1 MIDGIEN
8 DILSFNIESEQEL
21 DQLGM
26 VAAEMKKIAPVAI
39 RFNPNVDAGV
49 HEFTKTGR
57 KSDKFGVSIEAAKD
71 LVKNCSESNS
81 LKLVGLTCHIGS
93 QIMELNGFEDAATQ
107 ALEILVELDKLNINL
122 DFIDM
127 GGGLGVNYVGEETVQ
142 PIELIQ
148 CYEKIF
154 SGRSERLMLEPGRS
168 ISANAGVMLTSCLL
182 YTSPSPRDRTRSR
195 MPSSA

>member
-1 MIDGIEN
+1 
-8 DILSFNIESEQEL
+8 
-21 DQLGM
+21 M
-26 VAAEMKKIAPVAI
+26 VAEGMKKIAPVAI

-71 LVKNCSESNS
+71 LVKKCSESNS

-93 QIMELNGFEDAATQ
+93 QIMELNGFKEAATQ
-107 ALEILVELDKLNINL
+107 ALELLVELDKLNINL

-154 SGRSERLMLEPGRS
+154 SGRSERLVLEPGRS
-168 ISANAGVMLTSCLL
+168 ISANAGVSSQGLNIRKMIFLLLML
-182 YTSPSPRDRTRSR
+182 P
-195 MPSSA
+195 

>member
-1 MIDGIEN
+1 MIAGIEN

-71 LVKNCSESNS
+71 LVKKCSESNS
-81 LKLVGLTCHIGS
+81 LKLVGLTCH
-93 QIMELNGFEDAATQ
+93 
-107 ALEILVELDKLNINL
+107 
-122 DFIDM
+122 
-127 GGGLGVNYVGEETVQ
+127 
-142 PIELIQ
+142 
-148 CYEKIF
+148 
-154 SGRSERLMLEPGRS
+154 
-168 ISANAGVMLTSCLL
+168 LL
-182 YTSPSPRDRTRSR
+182 YIFFFVVFFGFFLGASFVLLSIVDLFF
-195 MPSSA
+195 MSS